1 MSLLSYKRDFLLLGI
16 LLAFFAVFTPK
27 AHAAT
32 LGSASDT
39 ITTSRPSPSTP
50 LSANVSVGD
59 AQASVYNNGS
69 TFLASDSAH
78 FWGQTGES
86 LNVAT
91 VSAAATTLFF
101 TATAG
106 QAHANG
112 TVVSTSITAVHTIQF
127 TTQTNIPTSGTIV
140 ISFPNSNSSDTNQA
154 SPSAS
159 TFMFNG
165 LSTSNIKANFSAG
178 TSTCT
183 FAISGTSAGSTPTI
197 TCTVGTASVAA
208 GTTVT
213 ILVGCTTAGTTCAVA
228 NQIPTLINPTKTA
241 IAGTADTWAVNIDTT
256 DASSN
261 VLDNTKI
268 KVGTVESV
276 TVTAHIDP
284 TFTFVITGVANN
296 TALTSLC
303 TDGGTNNDTT
313 NSGFATTSTNVNLGT
328 LLATNVNLAAQKMV
342 ITSNAINGY
351 TITATSSGHL
361 LNPANGYAIQDAQ
374 GTPTGNNTPTPNGA
388 TATVTAGSNRFGIHP
403 CDLTAQAKINTTT
416 WGAGTGSANYYANP
430 SAQYYYTL
438 VNSSSGPASSG
449 DVFYIEYA
457 ASPQGTTPPGD
468 YHTTLTYVAST
479 TF

>member
-1 MSLLSYKRDFLLLGI
+1 MSLLAHKRVFLLLVIFLG
-16 LLAFFAVFTPK
+16 FFAGCVSRVQ
-27 AHAAT
+27 AAT

-39 ITTSRPSPSTP
+39 ITTSRPSASTP

-59 AQASVYNNGS
+59 AQASIYNNGS

-101 TATAG
+101 TATAT

-112 TVVSTSITAVHTIQF
+112 TAVSVPITAVHTIKF

-140 ISFPNSNSSDTNQA
+140 ISFPTSNSSDSNQA

-159 TFMFNG
+159 TFMFNN
-165 LSTSNIKANFSAG
+165 LSTSNIKANFSTG

-183 FAISGTSAGSTPTI
+183 FAITGTAAGSAPTI
-197 TCTVGTASVAA
+197 TCTVGTAAVTA

-213 ILVGCTTAGTTCAVA
+213 ILVGCTTAGTSCAVA
-228 NQIPTLINPTKTA
+228 NQVPTLINPTKSAT
-241 IAGTADTWAVNIDTT
+241 AGTADTWAVNIDTT

-284 TFTFVITGVANN
+284 TFTFVITGVANA

-303 TDGGTNNDTT
+303 TDGAVNNDTT
-313 NSGFATTSTNVNLGT
+313 NSGFASTSTNVNLGT
-328 LLATNVNLAAQKMV
+328 LLATSVNIAAQKMV

-351 TITATSSGHL
+351 TIIATSSGHL
-361 LNPANGYAIQDAQ
+361 LNPANGYYLQDAQ
-374 GTPTGNNTPTPNGA
+374 GTPTNNDTPAPNTA
-388 TATVTAGSNRFGIHP
+388 TATITAGSNRFGIHP
-403 CDLTAQAKINTTT
+403 CDLSSQAKINTTT
-416 WGAGTGSANYYANP
+416 WGSGTGASNYYANP
-430 SAQYYYTL
+430 SSQYYYTL
-438 VNSSSGPASSG
+438 VNSASGPATNG